1 MQRYVDIALFQG
13 DKPVL
18 TILNKYGESVLGR
31 AFDYALG
38 TSYGKVVL
46 AALAGTKDY
55 QGAAKT
61 DDIFASVL
69 GYLDEER
76 EQNERFI
83 RSNKED
89 IADWDAYLRSGI
101 SVDNATEAMNRK
113 ADLQRSINEVTSDLE
128 EVNRAFEFVYSAQAL
143 VESYRENI
151 AEPNSPMVNFSLVLE
166 VCA

>member
-1 MQRYVDIALFQG
+1 MQRYVDVALFQG
-13 DKPVL
+13 DKLVL

-38 TSYGKVVL
+38 VSYGKVIL
-46 AALAGTKDY
+46 AAPEGTQDY
-55 QGAAKT
+55 EGAAKI
-61 DDIFASVL
+61 DDIFAAAL

-89 IADWDAYLRSGI
+89 IADWDAYLRSGVT
-101 SVDNATEAMNRK
+101 VDQATEAMNRK
-113 ADLQRSINEVTSDLE
+113 AELQRSINEVSSDLE
-128 EVNRAFEFVYSAQAL
+128 EVNRAFEFIYSAQAV

-151 AEPNSPMVNFSLVLE
+151 AEPNSPMASFSLVLE